1 MCVRICVQDTGRR
14 VSEGLEAGVTGIC
27 GIPACYLGDELW
39 FSWLRSKHP
48 NSRATSSL
56 SDFKGQTDFTCN
68 TCLLLEARG
77 LGVQVIIAYREYSL
91 DYM

>member
-1 MCVRICVQDTGRR
+1 MCRTQ
-14 VSEGLEAGVTGIC
+14 AGVC
-27 GIPACYLGDELW
+27 WRVLKLELQAFVRFPACYLGDELW
-39 FSWLRSKHP
+39 FSWLHSKHP
-48 NSRATSSL
+48 NSLATSSL
-56 SDFKGQTDFTCN
+56 SDFKGHTDFTCN